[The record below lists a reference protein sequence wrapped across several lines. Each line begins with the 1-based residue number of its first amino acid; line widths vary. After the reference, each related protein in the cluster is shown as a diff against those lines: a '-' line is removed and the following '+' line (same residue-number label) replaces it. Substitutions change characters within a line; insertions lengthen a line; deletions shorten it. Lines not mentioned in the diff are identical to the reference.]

1 MKYVTY
7 KRISTVV
14 ALVQASCNSAILCS
28 KTVIYRTI
36 YFAVIPKNILF

>member
-7 KRISTVV
+7 MRTSTFV
-14 ALVQASCNSAILCS
+14 ALVQASCSSAILCS

-36 YFAVIPKNILF
+36 YFTIIPKTILF